1 MKKMKKNAIVLL
13 LVSFLVLFFVLK
25 DDFDQIVKTLFTMNP
40 MFLIIAVIGILL
52 YIFFKSLA
60 LYSTVKNEV
69 EGYTLWKA
77 IKHNMITQFF
87 NGITPFS
94 TGGQPM
100 EIYMLHQKGIRIPKA
115 TNLIMQTF
123 IFYQVALVFFG
134 IIAVVFNSMFSYFNV
149 SSLLNGLIL
158 LGFSINTFV
167 AILLFVVSFSKKS
180 NAWLLKTGLN
190 ILTKLKIVKDKEK
203 TYVAWKDRLDDF
215 HESASH
221 LKKNKGLFLKG
232 VIYNFLGLVS
242 YYIIPLLIAYSM
254 GSYTSMNGL
263 EAIVASAYVLIMAS
277 FVPIPGAS
285 GGIEYGFLSFFGNFI
300 KGPMLSAM
308 LLMWRFVTYYLPMI
322 LGAICFSLDKGDEVK

>member
-1 MKKMKKNAIVLL
+1 
-13 LVSFLVLFFVLK
+13 
-25 DDFDQIVKTLFTMNP
+25 
-40 MFLIIAVIGILL
+40 
-52 YIFFKSLA
+52 
-60 LYSTVKNEV
+60 
-69 EGYTLWKA
+69 
-77 IKHNMITQFF
+77 
-87 NGITPFS
+87 
-94 TGGQPM
+94 M

-167 AILLFVVSFSKKS
+167 AILLFIVSFSKKS

-203 TYVAWKDRLDDF
+203 TYVAWRDRLDDF

-242 YYIIPLLIAYSM
+242 YYIIPLWIAYSM

-322 LGAICFSLDKGDEVK
+322 LGAICFSLDKGDEEK

>member
-1 MKKMKKNAIVLL
+1 
-13 LVSFLVLFFVLK
+13 
-25 DDFDQIVKTLFTMNP
+25 
-40 MFLIIAVIGILL
+40 
-52 YIFFKSLA
+52 
-60 LYSTVKNEV
+60 
-69 EGYTLWKA
+69 
-77 IKHNMITQFF
+77 
-87 NGITPFS
+87 
-94 TGGQPM
+94 M

>member
-1 MKKMKKNAIVLL
+1 MKKNAIVLL

-77 IKHNMITQFF
+77 VKHNMITQFF

>member
-1 MKKMKKNAIVLL
+1 MKKNTIVLL

-77 IKHNMITQFF
+77 VKHNMITQFF

>member
-1 MKKMKKNAIVLL
+1 MKKNAIVLL

-167 AILLFVVSFSKKS
+167 AILLFIVSFSKKS

-203 TYVAWKDRLDDF
+203 TYVAWRDRLDDF

-242 YYIIPLLIAYSM
+242 YYIIPLWIAYSM

>member
-1 MKKMKKNAIVLL
+1 MKKNAIFLL
-13 LVSFLVLFFVLK
+13 IVSLLVLFFVLK
-25 DDFDQIVKTLFTMNP
+25 DDFNQIVKTLLTMSP
-40 MFLIIAVIGILL
+40 AFLLIAVLCILL

-100 EIYMLHQKGIRIPKA
+100 EIYMLHKKGIRIPKA

-123 IFYQVALVFFG
+123 IFYQVALVLFG
-134 IIAVVFNSMFSYFNV
+134 ILAVLFNSIFTYFKGAP
-149 SSLLNGLIL
+149 LLNGLIL
-158 LGFSINTFV
+158 LGFSINTLV
-167 AILLFVVSFSKKS
+167 AVLLFVISFSQKS
-180 NAWLLKTGLN
+180 NVWLLNVGLK

-203 TYVAWKDRLDDF
+203 TYTAWKDRLDDF
-215 HESASH
+215 HESATH
-221 LKKNKGLFLKG
+221 LKRNKGLFVKG
-232 VIYNFLGLVS
+232 VLYNFLGLAA
-242 YYIIPLLIAYSM
+242 YYIIPLWIAYSM
-254 GSYTSMNGL
+254 GIYSEIHAF
-263 EAIVASAYVLIMAS
+263 EAITASAYVLIIAS

-285 GGIEYGFLSFFGNFI
+285 GGIEYGFLTFFGNFI

-322 LGAICFSLDKGDEVK
+322 LGALCFSLDKGDEVK